1 MAMYLGTD
9 RVLGAYLGSA
19 IYDGMALGSD
29 ESTSNYGIL
38 KYYDDAPASNS
49 GDWAVNSGFDG
60 GISTNANGITFDQTV
75 SGICNSEISFTTVV
89 GRKYEVSITH
99 SSASP
104 RFMFLN
110 VEDGAG
116 NSILVDANFTPGKTV
131 THEYTAVAANLDL
144 TYFLLSGAGVGLYII
159 ESVFLREIS

>member
-9 RVLGAYLGSA
+9 RVLGAYLGSD

-38 KYYDDAPASNS
+38 RYYDDAPATNS
-49 GDWAVNSGFDG
+49 GDWTINTGFAGGKGTNS
-60 GISTNANGITFDQTV
+60 NGITFDQTV
-75 SGICNSEISFTTVV
+75 SGACNSATTITTEIGKT
-89 GRKYEVSITH
+89 YEISITH
-99 SSASP
+99 SSASTASL
-104 RFMFLN
+104 FLN
-110 VEDGAG
+110 VEDGTG
-116 NSILVDANFTPGKTV
+116 NSILLDTGFTPGKTT
-131 THEYTAVAANLDL
+131 THEYTAVGANLDL